1 MKFVRSASCVRK
13 GTGVFLNIISK
24 RQFYITLAILY
35 NIIINIIC
43 IATFDI

>member
-13 GTGVFLNIISK
+13 DTAVFLNIISK
-24 RQFYITLAILY
+24 RQFYIALAILY
-35 NIIINIIC
+35 NIIINSIC